1 VVPARWVDDSFV
13 PRGRSDFND
22 QQYGYGWWMREFA
35 GEQAYFA
42 WGFGGQYVFVIPR
55 LQLVVVT
62 TSSTATGEER
72 RGHRRTIFGLLED
85 VIITLR
91 QVG

>member
-1 VVPARWVDDSFV
+1 
-13 PRGRSDFND
+13 
-22 QQYGYGWWMREFA
+22 
-35 GEQAYFA
+35 
-42 WGFGGQYVFVIPR
+42 
-55 LQLVVVT
+55 VVT

-91 QVG
+91 EAA